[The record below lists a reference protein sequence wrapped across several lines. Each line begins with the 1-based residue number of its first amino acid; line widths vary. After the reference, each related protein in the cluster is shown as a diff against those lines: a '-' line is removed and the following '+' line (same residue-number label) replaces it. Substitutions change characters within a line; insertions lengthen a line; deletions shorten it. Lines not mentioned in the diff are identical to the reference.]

1 MRGFMTGLWF
11 GLLSTCCAAQ
21 AQVPAQTQMKGAPQ
35 VRTPA
40 GPGAASASVGAST
53 ATPQTPDENVPIT
66 DATSL
71 GRALLNAGPDA
82 RVKLDG
88 SSRDH
93 VAIFGTDDENE
104 QALMDQER
112 ALQTQQH
119 QLRILEKML
128 TEKPAAADP
137 YPPAMIPLN
146 AGAPMTMPKLAPTP
160 SGTQLDRNGSDTRRS
175 VDDMQQRINGLRRA
189 ADDLS
194 NRGR

>member
-11 GLLSTCCAAQ
+11 GLLSTCCVAQAQ
-21 AQVPAQTQMKGAPQ
+21 AQVPA
-35 VRTPA
+35 
-40 GPGAASASVGAST
+40 
-53 ATPQTPDENVPIT
+53 T

-82 RVKLDG
+82 RVELDG

-93 VAIFGTDDENE
+93 AAIFGTDDENE

-128 TEKPAAADP
+128 TERPAAADP

-160 SGTQLDRNGSDTRRS
+160 SGSQLDRSGSDTRRS